1 MAVTAKSPTK
11 VSRRRDSTSAWGMA
25 WRRFRRHKVALVGGT
40 MIFLFVM
47 AAIFAPFIT
56 PYDFTKLQLTQR
68 FQAPGLESSTG
79 AQCVR
84 DSVLLWECG
93 VHPFGTDDLGRDL
106 LTRVFHGGRVS
117 LLVGFVAATLAI
129 LIGTM
134 VGATAAYSGGMIDS
148 AISRLID
155 IMLSLPVFPLLLI
168 LTGLLIGRDLPFGQ
182 WLETTFGTAKSVVVI
197 ISVIV
202 LFNWMATARLVR
214 GEILSLKQREFADAA
229 RALGGSH
236 FRIISRHLLP
246 NAMAVVIVQLTLMM
260 GEAILIESGLSFLG
274 LGINP
279 PEVSWGNMLSKA
291 QGFFF
296 FPNGIY
302 TAVFPGLF
310 IFLSVLCFNLL
321 GDGLRDAL
329 DPRSIQK

>member
-1 MAVTAKSPTK
+1 MAVTAKSPAK
-11 VSRRRDSTSAWGMA
+11 VTRRRDSTSAWGMA

-47 AAIFAPFIT
+47 AAIFAPYIT

-68 FQAPGLESSTG
+68 FQAPSLEVSQG

-84 DSVLLWECG
+84 DSVLFWECG

-168 LTGLLIGRDLPFGQ
+168 LTGLAVAQ
-182 WLETTFGTAKSVVVI
+182 
-197 ISVIV
+197 
-202 LFNWMATARLVR
+202 ARTHLQR
-214 GEILSLKQREFADAA
+214 ILTMRKQ
-229 RALGGSH
+229 
-236 FRIISRHLLP
+236 
-246 NAMAVVIVQLTLMM
+246 
-260 GEAILIESGLSFLG
+260 EA
-274 LGINP
+274 
-279 PEVSWGNMLSKA
+279 
-291 QGFFF
+291 
-296 FPNGIY
+296 
-302 TAVFPGLF
+302 
-310 IFLSVLCFNLL
+310 
-321 GDGLRDAL
+321 
-329 DPRSIQK
+329 